1 LYYAFFETGNK
12 QFFSDVMKV
21 FCSNY
26 VQNIVDLY
34 PSVKQKYG
42 GLDRDSMEKHL
53 KSKEEGYDV
62 FNCRQHLM
70 TGDCPNTAC
79 KANHTTILASDQHV
93 KFSQLMQD
101 TKTSQCRNDF
111 SSDKKMKWI
120 AIQTIF
126 QNHNMVKFF
135 KLEVLHFDEDDDPDV
150 YLDRYII
157 EANKISSSKGYA
169 YVRATSE
176 SAGSDFNKFMTKT
189 TLKGVVP
196 CDILKEHVKL

>member
-1 LYYAFFETGNK
+1 MYYALFETGDK
-12 QFFSDVMKV
+12 QFFLDLMKV

-26 VQNIVDLY
+26 VHNIVDLY

-42 GLDRDSMEKHL
+42 GLDRDSMEKHIR
-53 KSKEEGYDV
+53 SKEEGYDV

-79 KANHTTILASDQHV
+79 KANHTTVLASDQHV

-126 QNHNMVKFF
+126 QRHNMVKFF
-135 KLEVLHFDEDDDPDV
+135 KLEVLHFEESNDPDV
-150 YLDRYII
+150 YLDRYVK
-157 EANKISSSKGYA
+157 ETDRISSAKGYA
-169 YVRATSE
+169 YVRTAS
-176 SAGSDFNKFMTKT
+176 GSDYNKFMSKT
-189 TLKGVVP
+189 TLKDVVP
-196 CDILKEHVKL
+196 CDILKTHL